1 MFNIN
6 DIKNGMTFLFEGN
19 IYQVIEFLHV
29 KPGKGAAFLKT
40 KLRNLRTG
48 ATVEKTFNTSIK
60 LETPCEFI
68 NITPVNPLISKCQ
81 IKVCYVGDTPNR
93 NGSII
98 TKEVARQMANSL
110 PGSPIVGYYND
121 VIGDFEEH
129 NRVIDISNGQFKIKD
144 TTKPYGFVDL
154 GARAWFQ
161 KFNDD
166 GVEHEYLMTEGYIW
180 TGQYPECQRI
190 IDQGNNQSMELDEK
204 TLNATW
210 TKDDNGKP
218 KFFIINEAI
227 ISKLCILGEEC
238 EPCFEG
244 SQITK
249 FSLTFD
255 EDFKQKLF
263 SMMNDLKELIKEGG
277 TKVFSRY
284 AVEIGDNLW
293 NSLWNY
299 TLKKYPDADNTYS
312 SVYAIEGVYEED
324 SQKFA
329 VLQNRADNKYYRL
342 NFSLNET
349 DGFVPADA
357 LIEVT
362 ESYIPAAEPQF
373 SLEAVKTYET
383 EYASKKKA
391 EEEDKNN
398 KDNKSNSDN
407 KSEGKDNNSD
417 NPEDGKDK
425 KPIGKKDDLD
435 GKGNNS
441 DDDGNKDDEDKE
453 KKKKYS
459 LEDVTEYQE
468 LKTEYEEL
476 KSKYAALETEKNSL
490 IEEIEP
496 LRKFKLASEKK
507 DKEAMIAQFYML
519 SDDDKKD
526 VIDNIDKYSVDDIEA
541 KLSVICVRNK
551 VSFDLDENKETK
563 PTTYNLNNGED
574 DDESIPAWVKA
585 ALKYE
590 NAR

>member
-1 MFNIN
+1 M
-6 DIKNGMTFLFEGN
+6 K
-19 IYQVIEFLHV
+19 H
-29 KPGKGAAFLKT
+29 
-40 KLRNLRTG
+40 
-48 ATVEKTFNTSIK
+48 TSIK

-110 PGSPIVGYYND
+110 PGSPIVGYYNEAT
-121 VIGDFEEH
+121 GDFEEH
-129 NRVIDISNGQFKIKD
+129 NRVIDISNGQFKIQD

-299 TLKKYPDADNTYS
+299 TLEKYPDADNIYR
-312 SVYAIEGVYEED
+312 SVYAIEGVCEED

-417 NPEDGKDK
+417 NPEDGKDQ

-441 DDDGNKDDEDKE
+441 DDDGNKDDEDKK

>member
-1 MFNIN
+1 M
-6 DIKNGMTFLFEGN
+6 K
-19 IYQVIEFLHV
+19 H
-29 KPGKGAAFLKT
+29 
-40 KLRNLRTG
+40 
-48 ATVEKTFNTSIK
+48 TSIK

-121 VIGDFEEH
+121 ATGDFEEH
-129 NRVIDISNGQFKIKD
+129 NRVIDISNGQFKIQD

-227 ISKLCILGEEC
+227 ISKLCVLGEEC

-299 TLKKYPDADNTYS
+299 TLEKYPDTDNVYS
-312 SVYAIEGVYEED
+312 SVYAIEGVCEED

-362 ESYIPAAEPQF
+362 ESYTPAAEPQF

-407 KSEGKDNNSD
+407 KSEGKDNDSD

-425 KPIGKKDDLD
+425 KPIGKKDNPDD

-441 DDDGNKDDEDKE
+441 DDDGNKDDEDKK

-490 IEEIEP
+490 TEEIEP
-496 LRKFKLASEKK
+496 LRKFKFASEKK

>member
-1 MFNIN
+1 M
-6 DIKNGMTFLFEGN
+6 K
-19 IYQVIEFLHV
+19 H
-29 KPGKGAAFLKT
+29 
-40 KLRNLRTG
+40 
-48 ATVEKTFNTSIK
+48 TSIK

-121 VIGDFEEH
+121 AIGDFEEH

-299 TLKKYPDADNTYS
+299 ILEKYPDADNTYS
-312 SVYAIEGVYEED
+312 SVYAIEGVCEED

-407 KSEGKDNNSD
+407 KSEGKDNDSD
-417 NPEDGKDK
+417 NPEDGKNK

-441 DDDGNKDDEDKE
+441 DDDGNKDDEDKK

>member
-1 MFNIN
+1 M
-6 DIKNGMTFLFEGN
+6 K
-19 IYQVIEFLHV
+19 H
-29 KPGKGAAFLKT
+29 
-40 KLRNLRTG
+40 
-48 ATVEKTFNTSIK
+48 TSIK

-121 VIGDFEEH
+121 AIGDFEEH

-204 TLNATW
+204 TLDATW

-299 TLKKYPDADNTYS
+299 ILEKYPDADNTYS
-312 SVYAIEGVYEED
+312 SVYAIEGVCEED

-441 DDDGNKDDEDKE
+441 DDDGNKDDEDKK

-459 LEDVTEYQE
+459 LEDVTGYQE

>member
-1 MFNIN
+1 M
-6 DIKNGMTFLFEGN
+6 K
-19 IYQVIEFLHV
+19 H
-29 KPGKGAAFLKT
+29 
-40 KLRNLRTG
+40 
-48 ATVEKTFNTSIK
+48 TSIK

-93 NGSII
+93 NGSVI

-121 VIGDFEEH
+121 ATGDFEEH
-129 NRVIDISNGQFKIKD
+129 NRVIDISNGQFKIQD

-154 GARAWFQ
+154 SARAWFQ

-227 ISKLCILGEEC
+227 ISKLCVLGEEC

-299 TLKKYPDADNTYS
+299 TLEKYPDTDNVYS
-312 SVYAIEGVYEED
+312 SVYAIEGVCEED

-362 ESYIPAAEPQF
+362 ESYTPAAEPQF

-407 KSEGKDNNSD
+407 KSEGKDNDSD

-425 KPIGKKDDLD
+425 KPIGKKDDPDD

-441 DDDGNKDDEDKE
+441 DDDGNKDDEDKK

-490 IEEIEP
+490 TEEIEP
-496 LRKFKLASEKK
+496 LRKFKLTSEKK

>member
-1 MFNIN
+1 M
-6 DIKNGMTFLFEGN
+6 K
-19 IYQVIEFLHV
+19 H
-29 KPGKGAAFLKT
+29 
-40 KLRNLRTG
+40 
-48 ATVEKTFNTSIK
+48 TSIK

-121 VIGDFEEH
+121 AIGDFEEH

-299 TLKKYPDADNTYS
+299 TLEKYPDTDNAYS
-312 SVYAIEGVYEED
+312 SVYAIEGVCEED

-407 KSEGKDNNSD
+407 KSEGKDSNSD
-417 NPEDGKDK
+417 DSEDGKDK

-441 DDDGNKDDEDKE
+441 DDDGNKDDEDKK

-507 DKEAMIAQFYML
+507 EKEAMIAQFYML

>member
-1 MFNIN
+1 M
-6 DIKNGMTFLFEGN
+6 K
-19 IYQVIEFLHV
+19 H
-29 KPGKGAAFLKT
+29 
-40 KLRNLRTG
+40 
-48 ATVEKTFNTSIK
+48 TSIK

-93 NGSII
+93 NGSVI

-121 VIGDFEEH
+121 ATGDFEEH
-129 NRVIDISNGQFKIKD
+129 NRVIDISNGQFKIQD

-166 GVEHEYLMTEGYIW
+166 GIEHEYLMTEGYIW

-227 ISKLCILGEEC
+227 ISKLCVLGEEC

-299 TLKKYPDADNTYS
+299 TLEKYPDANNVYS
-312 SVYAIEGVYEED
+312 SVYAIEGVCEED

-329 VLQNRADNKYYRL
+329 VLQNRTDNKYYRL

-362 ESYIPAAEPQF
+362 ESYTPAAEPQF

-407 KSEGKDNNSD
+407 KSEGKNNNSD
-417 NPEDGKDK
+417 DSEDGKDE
-425 KPIGKKDDLD
+425 KPTDKKDNSDSKD
-435 GKGNNS
+435 NNP
-441 DDDGNKDDEDKE
+441 DDDGNKDDEDKK

-459 LEDVTEYQE
+459 LEDITEYQE
-468 LKTEYEEL
+468 LKAEYEEL

-490 IEEIEP
+490 TEEIEP
-496 LRKFKLASEKK
+496 LREFKLASEKK

-551 VSFDLDENKETK
+551 VSFDLDEDKETK
-563 PTTYNLNNGED
+563 PTTYNLNNSED

>member
-1 MFNIN
+1 M
-6 DIKNGMTFLFEGN
+6 K
-19 IYQVIEFLHV
+19 H
-29 KPGKGAAFLKT
+29 
-40 KLRNLRTG
+40 
-48 ATVEKTFNTSIK
+48 TSIK

-121 VIGDFEEH
+121 ATGDFEEH
-129 NRVIDISNGQFKIKD
+129 NRVIDISNGQFKIQD

-244 SQITK
+244 SEITK

-299 TLKKYPDADNTYS
+299 ILEKYPDADNTYS
-312 SVYAIEGVYEED
+312 SVYAIEGVCEED

-441 DDDGNKDDEDKE
+441 DDDGNKDDEDKK

>member
-1 MFNIN
+1 M
-6 DIKNGMTFLFEGN
+6 K
-19 IYQVIEFLHV
+19 H
-29 KPGKGAAFLKT
+29 
-40 KLRNLRTG
+40 
-48 ATVEKTFNTSIK
+48 TSIK

-121 VIGDFEEH
+121 AIGDFEEH
-129 NRVIDISNGQFKIKD
+129 NRVIDISNGQFKIQD

-299 TLKKYPDADNTYS
+299 ILEKYPDADNTYS
-312 SVYAIEGVYEED
+312 SVYAIEGVCEED

-329 VLQNRADNKYYRL
+329 VLQNRTDNKYYRL

-407 KSEGKDNNSD
+407 KSEGKDNDSD

-441 DDDGNKDDEDKE
+441 DDDGNKDDEDKK

-459 LEDVTEYQE
+459 LDDVTEYQE
-468 LKTEYEEL
+468 LKAEYEEL

>member
-1 MFNIN
+1 M
-6 DIKNGMTFLFEGN
+6 K
-19 IYQVIEFLHV
+19 H
-29 KPGKGAAFLKT
+29 
-40 KLRNLRTG
+40 
-48 ATVEKTFNTSIK
+48 TSIK

-93 NGSII
+93 NGSVI

-121 VIGDFEEH
+121 ATGDFEEH
-129 NRVIDISNGQFKIKD
+129 NRVIDISNGQFKIQD

-227 ISKLCILGEEC
+227 ISKLCVLGEEC

-299 TLKKYPDADNTYS
+299 TLEKYPDANNTYS
-312 SVYAIEGVYEED
+312 SVYAIEGVCEED

-362 ESYIPAAEPQF
+362 ESYTPAAEPQF

-417 NPEDGKDK
+417 DSEDGKDE
-425 KPIGKKDDLD
+425 KPTDKKDNSDSKD
-435 GKGNNS
+435 NNP
-441 DDDGNKDDEDKE
+441 DDDGNKDDEDKK
-453 KKKKYS
+453 KKKKYL
-459 LEDVTEYQE
+459 LEDITEYQE
-468 LKTEYEEL
+468 LKAEYEEL

-490 IEEIEP
+490 TEEIEP
-496 LRKFKLASEKK
+496 LREFKLASEKK

-551 VSFDLDENKETK
+551 VSFDLDEDKETK
-563 PTTYNLNNGED
+563 PTTYNLNNSED